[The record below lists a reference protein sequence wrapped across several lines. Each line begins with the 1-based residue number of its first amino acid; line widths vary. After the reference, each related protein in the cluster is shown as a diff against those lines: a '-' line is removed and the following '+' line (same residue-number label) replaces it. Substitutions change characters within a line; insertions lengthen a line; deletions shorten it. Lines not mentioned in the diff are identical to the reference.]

1 MHSTLKLKV
10 MKNKKLFMI
19 AFCLLHLNTHAQTT
33 NLIEGG
39 KTLVELIS
47 VLKKNKTN
55 STANLNNKNIGID
68 SCATKQ
74 TADLCFKNSS
84 AKDLAISLYKRTDAG
99 YEAQPFTMKVITKK
113 QECWYELHSGI
124 YKYKIEIDTNGTK
137 TLMSEG
143 ELRLQTCDNMQRE
156 ITE

>member
-1 MHSTLKLKV
+1 MIH
-10 MKNKKLFMI
+10 KKIFTI
-19 AFCLLHLNTHAQTT
+19 AFCVFSLKSHAQTT
-33 NLIEGG
+33 SNLIEGG

-47 VLKKNKTN
+47 VLKKNKTA
-55 STANLNNKNIGID
+55 SAANLTNKNAMVD
-68 SCATKQ
+68 SCAAKQ

-84 AKDLAISLYKRTDAG
+84 SKDLAISLYRRTDAG
-99 YEAQPFTMKVITKK
+99 YEVQPFTMKVITKK

-124 YKYKIEIDTNGTK
+124 YKYKIEIDTSGAK

-143 ELRLQTCDNMQRE
+143 ELRLQPCDNMQRE

>member
-1 MHSTLKLKV
+1 
-10 MKNKKLFMI
+10 MKNVFAI
-19 AFCLLHLNTHAQTT
+19 YFCLLGLQATAQKITS

-47 VLKKNKTN
+47 VLKKNRTV
-55 STANLNNKNIGID
+55 STANLSGKNVVD
-68 SCATKQ
+68 SCAAKQ

-84 AKDLAISLYKRTDAG
+84 SKDLAISVYKRTDAG

-124 YKYKIEIDTNGTK
+124 YKYKIEIDTAGAK

-143 ELRLQTCDNMQRE
+143 ELRLQPCDNMQRE
-156 ITE
+156 VTE

>member
-1 MHSTLKLKV
+1 ML
-10 MKNKKLFMI
+10 NKKIFI
-19 AFCLLHLNTHAQTT
+19 AVLCVFNLTATAQKTT
-33 NLIEGG
+33 SNLIEGG

-47 VLKKNKTN
+47 VLKKNKTTN
-55 STANLNNKNIGID
+55 TANLSKNIID
-68 SCATKQ
+68 SCAAKQ

-84 AKDLAISLYKRTDAG
+84 SKDLAISLYKRTDAG

-113 QECWYELHSGI
+113 QECWYELYSGI

-143 ELRLQTCDNMQRE
+143 ELRLQPCDNMQRE
-156 ITE
+156 VTE

>member
-1 MHSTLKLKV
+1 MI
-10 MKNKKLFMI
+10 NKKLCTI
-19 AFCLLHLNTHAQTT
+19 AFCVFYVTTHAQTS

-47 VLKKNKTN
+47 VLKKNKTA
-55 STANLNNKNIGID
+55 STANLTGKNVID
-68 SCATKQ
+68 SCASKQ

-84 AKDLAISLYKRTDAG
+84 NKDLAISLYKRTDAG

-124 YKYKIEIDTNGTK
+124 YKYKIEIDNGGAK

-143 ELRLQTCDNMQRE
+143 ELRLQPCDNMQRE

>member
-1 MHSTLKLKV
+1 MRFIIYT
-10 MKNKKLFMI
+10 MI
-19 AFCLLHLNTHAQTT
+19 SLSYFSAHAQTT
-33 NLIEGG
+33 TSSIIEGG

-47 VLKKNKTN
+47 VLKKNKTA
-55 STANLNNKNIGID
+55 STANLTGKNVID
-68 SCATKQ
+68 SCAAKQ

-84 AKDLAISLYKRTDAG
+84 GKDLAISLYKRTGAD

-124 YKYKIEIDTNGTK
+124 YKYKIEIETAGTK

-143 ELRLQTCDNMQRE
+143 ELRLQPCDNMQRE

>member
-1 MHSTLKLKV
+1 MRFILYT
-10 MKNKKLFMI
+10 MI
-19 AFCLLHLNTHAQTT
+19 SLSYFSAGAQTT
-33 NLIEGG
+33 TSNLIEGG

-47 VLKKNKTN
+47 VLKKNKTA
-55 STANLNNKNIGID
+55 STANLTVKNIID
-68 SCATKQ
+68 SCAAKQ

-84 AKDLAISLYKRTDAG
+84 SKDLAISIYKRIDAG

-124 YKYKIEIDTNGTK
+124 YKYKIELDVGGTK

-143 ELRLQTCDNMQRE
+143 ELRLQPCDNMQRD

>member
-1 MHSTLKLKV
+1 MI
-10 MKNKKLFMI
+10 NKKLCTI
-19 AFCLLHLNTHAQTT
+19 ALCVFYATTHAQTS

-47 VLKKNKTN
+47 VLKKNKTA
-55 STANLNNKNIGID
+55 STPNLTGKNVID
-68 SCATKQ
+68 SCAAKQ

-84 AKDLAISLYKRTDAG
+84 NKDLAISLYKRTDAG

-113 QECWYELHSGI
+113 QECWYELRSGI
-124 YKYKIEIDTNGTK
+124 YKYKIEIDTGSAK
-137 TLMSEG
+137 TVMSEG
-143 ELRLQTCDNMQRE
+143 ELRLQPCDNMQRE

>member
-1 MHSTLKLKV
+1 
-10 MKNKKLFMI
+10 MI
-19 AFCLLHLNTHAQTT
+19 SLSYFSATAQKTT
-33 NLIEGG
+33 TSNLIEGG

-47 VLKKNKTN
+47 VLKKNKTA
-55 STANLNNKNIGID
+55 STTNLTNKNVID
-68 SCATKQ
+68 SCVAKQ

-84 AKDLAISLYKRTDAG
+84 SKDLAISLYKRIDAG

-113 QECWYELHSGI
+113 QECWYELRSGI
-124 YKYKIEIDTNGTK
+124 YKYKIELDTGGTK

-143 ELRLQTCDNMQRE
+143 ELRLQPCDNMQRE